1 MPEFVRG
8 SYEESNAYEDRMP
21 HLTLERPSS
30 TEYAPYQ
37 AGYVAS
43 VPQGDIFEIM
53 ARQGTAFPEFL
64 RSIGEARGDYRYAPD
79 KWTIKEM
86 IGHVNDTERVFS
98 YRALRFA
105 RGDETPLASF
115 EQDQYVPMGN
125 FGARTLASLADEF
138 AHLRAATLDLYYH
151 LDADALARKGTA
163 SGFVVSVRAMA
174 FVIVGHVAHHE
185 RVLRESYL

>member
-1 MPEFVRG
+1 
-8 SYEESNAYEDRMP
+8 MP
-21 HLTLERPSS
+21 HVTLERPPAS
-30 TEYAPYQ
+30 EYAPYQ

-43 VPQGDIFEIM
+43 VPEGDIFEILS
-53 ARQGTAFPEFL
+53 RQGSEFPKFV
-64 RSIGEARGDYRYAPD
+64 RSFGEGRGNHRYAPD
-79 KWTIKEM
+79 KWMVKEV
-86 IGHVNDTERVFS
+86 IGHVNDTERVFA

-105 RGDETPLASF
+105 RADTTPLASF

-151 LDADALARKGTA
+151 LDPDALVRRGSA

-174 FVIVGHVAHHE
+174 YVIAGHVAHHE
-185 RVLRESYL
+185 QILRERYL

>member
-1 MPEFVRG
+1 
-8 SYEESNAYEDRMP
+8 MP
-21 HLTLERPSS
+21 HLTLERPPAD
-30 TEYAPYQ
+30 EYAPYQ

-43 VPQGDIFEIM
+43 VPEGDIFEILS
-53 ARQGTAFPEFL
+53 RQGTQFPDFL
-64 RSIGEARGDYRYAPD
+64 RSIGEARGGHRYASD
-79 KWTIKEM
+79 KWSIKEM

-115 EQDQYVPMGN
+115 EQDQYVPVGN
-125 FGARTLASLADEF
+125 FNARTLASLADEF

-151 LDADALARKGTA
+151 LEPDALARRGSA

-174 FVIVGHVAHHE
+174 YVIAGHVAHHE
-185 RVLRESYL
+185 RVLREKYL

>member
-1 MPEFVRG
+1 
-8 SYEESNAYEDRMP
+8 MP
-21 HLTLERPSS
+21 HVTLERPPAS
-30 TEYAPYQ
+30 EYAPYQ

-43 VPQGDIFEIM
+43 VPEGDIFEILS
-53 ARQGTAFPEFL
+53 RQGAQFPDFL
-64 RSIGEARGDYRYAPD
+64 RSIGEARGGYRYAPD

-115 EQDQYVPMGN
+115 DQDRYVPTGN
-125 FGARTLASLADEF
+125 FNARTLNSLADEF
-138 AHLRAATLDLYYH
+138 GHLRAATVDLYYH
-151 LDADALARKGTA
+151 LDPDALARRGTA

-174 FVIVGHVAHHE
+174 YVMAGHVVHHE
-185 RVLRESYL
+185 RILKERYL